1 MKILE
6 VAALSNSFAYVVDE
20 AMSLTQT
27 MSSGNTMTGVSTVR
41 SWQKEASTC

>member
-6 VAALSNSFAYVVDE
+6 IAELSNGFAYVVDE

-27 MSSGNTMTGVSTVR
+27 MSPGNMMTGVSTVR

>member
-6 VAALSNSFAYVVDE
+6 VVELSNGFAYVVDE
-20 AMSLTQT
+20 ATPLAQT